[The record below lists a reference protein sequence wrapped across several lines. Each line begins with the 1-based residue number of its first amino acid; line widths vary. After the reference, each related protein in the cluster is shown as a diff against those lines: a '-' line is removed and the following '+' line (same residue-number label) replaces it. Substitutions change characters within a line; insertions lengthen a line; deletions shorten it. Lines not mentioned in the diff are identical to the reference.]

1 MLLMSVEYRD
11 NPRTCS
17 AGVACAL
24 LAALFAAPHA
34 ARAQFQVTDQGPVF
48 GAQVKRPFFNI
59 DAWSGELTLEYLK
72 TTQDNKSPQVREKA
86 DEDLFTESLT
96 LSTHGSII
104 HPNLIEFDASGTLD
118 LRQRDF
124 TATST
129 ITGDLASRGDDVS
142 GQFDLN
148 ATILRNQVTSYTLI
162 AQRAETT
169 VNRDFGPTL
178 IQTTQTYAA
187 GVDVKAKTF
196 PMRAQIAHTETSLDD
211 PAGLQ
216 GFNSSQDSFV
226 YGVQWNIAPNS
237 HLSAN
242 YTYYNTDQK
251 ADLGLPVKFE
261 TNELNL
267 FHTYTFGENQK
278 NALLSSLNYF
288 NQSGDF
294 ATDRLRFE
302 ERLDLQHS
310 DTFQTYYRYDFTQDS
325 RDAFDQTTHDL
336 EAGFRHQLYKSLFT
350 TGSLGYTF
358 QDVSG
363 VEKTNELYAR
373 LEFDYT
379 KKVPLGT
386 LGLNLSLNYD
396 YRTSDSQGGTLQFIN
411 QPFAFSEPL
420 GIEIVQQNINPNSI
434 VVKDASGSRVY
445 IPGID
450 YIVVSAPDRTEIR
463 RVIGG
468 AIPPSANVLVD
479 YNVASLPSNDQS
491 TYGYGLG
498 GSYLFERGPLKGL
511 LLYARYFS
519 QDQSISAEQ
528 ADQFIPESI
537 RDTVVGARYR
547 RGPFTVGAEQQWH
560 ASELAPFDSTRF
572 DASYSQ
578 AVLRDAFIT
587 LSADYNILDYKD
599 INDRVEY
606 LNLTASLDYQ
616 LGLHWHIIGTAAY
629 RDQKDSLF
637 GDTTGYEEQL
647 QLVWQQRQT
656 TVNFVVRNVNL
667 ESDTQDSN
675 YQAFQ
680 IVIRRSF

>member
-1 MLLMSVEYRD
+1 MYSECRD
-11 NPRTCS
+11 NPRVWS
-17 AGVACAL
+17 AGVACL
-24 LAALFAAPHA
+24 VLATLFAAPST
-34 ARAQFQVTDQGPVF
+34 ARGQFQVTEQGPVF
-48 GAQVKRPFFNI
+48 GGEIKRPLFNI
-59 DAWSGELTLEYLK
+59 DSWEGQITLEYLK
-72 TTQDNKSPQVREKA
+72 TKQDTKSQQIREKA
-86 DEDLFTESLT
+86 EEDLFTESFT

-104 HPNLIEFDASGTLD
+104 HPNIVEFDASGTLD

-124 TATST
+124 TGTST
-129 ITGDLASRGDDVS
+129 VNGDISSKGDDVS
-142 GQFDLN
+142 GEFDLR
-148 ATILRNQVTSYTLI
+148 ATILRNQMTSYTLI

-178 IQTTQTYAA
+178 IQTSQTYAA
-187 GVDVKAKTF
+187 GVEVKAKTL

-211 PAGLQ
+211 PAGIQ
-216 GFNSSQDSFV
+216 GFNSTQDSFV
-226 YGVQWNIAPNS
+226 YGLQWNIAPNS

-251 ADLGLPVKFE
+251 ADLGTPVKFE
-261 TNELNL
+261 SNELNL
-267 FHTYTFGENQK
+267 YHSYTFGQNQK
-278 NALLSSLNYF
+278 NALNSSLDYYT
-288 NQSGDF
+288 QTGDF
-294 ATDRLRFE
+294 ATDRLRIE

-310 DTFQTYYRYDFTQDS
+310 DTFQTYYRYNYTEDS
-325 RDAFDQTTHDL
+325 RESFDQSTHEL
-336 EAGFRHQLYKSLFT
+336 EAGFRHQLYQSLYT
-350 TGSLGYTF
+350 TGSVGYSF

-363 VEKTNELYAR
+363 VEQTNEVYAR
-373 LEFDYT
+373 VEFDYT

-396 YRTSDSQGGTLQFIN
+396 FRTTDSQGGTLQFIN
-411 QPFAFSEPL
+411 QPFTFSDPL

-479 YNVASLPSNDQS
+479 YSVAALPSNDQS

-498 GSYLFERGPLKGL
+498 ASYLFERGPLKGL

-519 QDQSISAEQ
+519 QDQSISSDQ

-537 RDTVVGARYR
+537 RDTVIGARYR
-547 RGPFTVGAEQQWH
+547 LGPITLGAEQQWH
-560 ASELAPFDSTRF
+560 DSELAPFDSTRF
-572 DASYSQ
+572 NASYSQ
-578 AVLRDAFIT
+578 AVLRDAFLT
-587 LSADYNILDYKD
+587 LSADYNIIDYKD

-616 LGLHWHIIGTAAY
+616 MGPHWHILGTAAY

-637 GDTTGYEEQL
+637 GDTTGYEEEL

-656 TVNFVVRNVNL
+656 TVNFLVRNVNL